1 MRNSKNI
8 ARMLILALLCLGI
21 LMTVAC
27 NKETQGSD
35 STGKTDQV
43 TQAPT
48 TGGIETPTEPAVK
61 KVHVSL
67 TVFDQDDVAVKGVQ
81 VILTYDEENIFTA
94 VTGDDGKASVDALTG
109 QCKVT
114 FECPEGYLGYP
125 QTITVSGSEVC
136 FALEVEN
143 TTPNG
148 SQERPFVFNE
158 ESQKLEF
165 PASTTYHCM
174 ISNSTR
180 IMKIQNPN
188 VKVIYKDQTY
198 TPDAS
203 GLLELLFEAVEDSRE
218 PIRFQI
224 VNTATAANEVTVA
237 FEALPGTAGNP
248 HVIKTLGE
256 KITVEINKGSIVYY
270 KWTATEAG
278 TLSLTS
284 LTELGALKM
293 QNNTKS
299 TATEE
304 TKASAST
311 VEIAVSA
318 GDEILI
324 YAASGS
330 TAEVSTVEFQLAFA
344 KQ

>member
-1 MRNSKNI
+1 MRNIKNVS
-8 ARMLILALLCLGI
+8 RMLILASLCLGI

-27 NKETQGSD
+27 SKEQQGDAAGATDPVTQTPTVGEIELPTVPFEEKVQVSL
-35 STGKTDQV
+35 SVTDQDG
-43 TQAPT
+43 A
-48 TGGIETPTEPAVK
+48 AVK
-61 KVHVSL
+61 DVH
-67 TVFDQDDVAVKGVQ
+67 
-81 VILTYDEENIFTA
+81 VILTYDEDKSFTA
-94 VTGDDGKASVDALTG
+94 VTDANGKAFVEALAG
-109 QCKVT
+109 KCKVT

-125 QTITVSGSEVC
+125 ETITVSKSDNSFVL
-136 FALEVEN
+136 AIEN

-148 SQERPFVFNE
+148 SQARPFVLNE
-158 ESQKLEF
+158 ESWTMKF

-224 VNTATAANEVTVA
+224 VNTAATADEVTVA
-237 FEALPGTAGNP
+237 FESLPGTAGNP
-248 HVIKTLGE
+248 HIITNLDE

-270 KWTATEAG
+270 KWTATDAG

-284 LTELGALKM
+284 LSELGTIKM

-304 TKASAST
+304 TNNSKPT
-311 VEIAVSA
+311 VEIEVGA

-324 YAASGS
+324 YVASGS
-330 TAEVSTVEFQLAFA
+330 TAAVSTVEFQLAFA
-344 KQ
+344 K

>member
-1 MRNSKNI
+1 MRNIKNVS
-8 ARMLILALLCLGI
+8 RMLILASLCLGI
-21 LMTVAC
+21 VMTVGC
-27 NKETQGSD
+27 NKDAQNEPAKETD
-35 STGKTDQV
+35 PT

-48 TGGIETPTEPAVK
+48 TEDIELPTDPFKE
-61 KVHVSL
+61 KVYVCL
-67 TVFDQDDVAVKGVQ
+67 TVSDQDGVAVQDVQ
-81 VILTYDEENIFTA
+81 VTLTYDDENVFTA
-94 VTGDDGKASVDALTG
+94 VTGADGKASVDALAG

-114 FECPEGYLGYP
+114 FVCPEGYLGYP
-125 QTITVSGSEVC
+125 TTITVTGSEVC
-136 FALEVEN
+136 FGLSIEN

-148 SQERPFVFNE
+148 SQDRPFVLND

-224 VNTATAANEVTVA
+224 VNTAATADEVTVA
-237 FEALPGTAGNP
+237 FESLPGTAGNP
-248 HVIKTLGE
+248 HIITNLDE

-270 KWTATEAG
+270 KWTATDAG

-284 LTELGALKM
+284 LSELGTIKM

-304 TKASAST
+304 TNNSKPT
-311 VEIAVSA
+311 VEIEVGA

-324 YAASGS
+324 YVASGS
-330 TAEVSTVEFQLAFA
+330 TAAVSTVEFQLAFA
-344 KQ
+344 K